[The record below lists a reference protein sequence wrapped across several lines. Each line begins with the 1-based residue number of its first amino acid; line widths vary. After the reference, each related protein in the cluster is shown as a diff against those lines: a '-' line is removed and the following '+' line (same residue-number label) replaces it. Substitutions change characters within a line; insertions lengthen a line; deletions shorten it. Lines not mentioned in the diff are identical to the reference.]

1 MMSDHFIFLMGTFE
15 ARIPNDRLY
24 VRNHMWF
31 QAQSMGYRVGFTAF
45 AVRLLQ
51 DIYFLDWNI
60 EPETAV
66 EANQEIGEIESSKA
80 VSSLYA
86 PATGRLCRFN
96 PALMKDPTPINT
108 DNYGHGWL
116 FDFEPQAADLLSAAD
131 YLKYLDRAWE
141 ESQRQIKG
149 QMHD

>member
-1 MMSDHFIFLMGTFE
+1 
-15 ARIPNDRLY
+15 
-24 VRNHMWF
+24 MWF
-31 QAQSMGYRVGFTAF
+31 QDGPAGAGSAGYRVGFTAF

-51 DIYFLDWNI
+51 DVYFLDWGI
-60 EPETAV
+60 EPGTAV

-86 PATGRLCRFN
+86 PTAGLILKFN
-96 PALMKDPTPINT
+96 RELLKDPTPINV
-108 DNYGHGWL
+108 DNYGQGWL
-116 FDFEPQAADLLSAAD
+116 FDLESEPAGLLSAAD
-131 YLKYLDRAWE
+131 YVNYLEGAWE